1 MLDPTF
7 DRWNSAGMRSEWHVV
22 EILGGDTFRA
32 PKECRAAAHRASLLR
47 QFQLGWPFLI
57 AVVWMLPWRVAPPVV
72 RSGSALPCSRAV
84 GARTDNLELVGTEKT
99 CRTAGWNMEGW
110 DAALRVAFLVL
121 RAMRLGSTGRQQ
133 SRYSLHKLVWRT
145 WMERSRLRCTSL
157 AYFWAGWA
165 IC

>member
-1 MLDPTF
+1 
-7 DRWNSAGMRSEWHVV
+7 MRSEWHVV

-57 AVVWMLPWRVAPPVV
+57 AVVWMLPWRVAPPSV

-133 SRYSLHKLVWRT
+133 SHYSLHKLVWRT
-145 WMERSRLRCTSL
+145 WMERSRLRCMSL